1 MLHSQEATESCKKSI
16 EDLHEGRIELDRE
29 PMIEEEF
36 DPSAAALQSRLENYS
51 NFLKSDLC
59 KEIFKICDETD
70 VYLGDESL

>member
-1 MLHSQEATESCKKSI
+1 MLHSQEATESCKKFI
-16 EDLHEGRIELDRE
+16 EDLNEGRIELDRE
-29 PMIEEEF
+29 PMIDGEF
-36 DPSAAALQSRLENYS
+36 DTSAAALQARFEDYS